1 MPDTSPDALD
11 KGLAKMRVIRR
22 DASFT
27 LKKSSLLHDEIQ
39 VPGVGKVPFQL
50 RPYQQQMVFHLL
62 LMPRF
67 VVGEDTG
74 CGKTIEVIG
83 ALAHLWEKNPA
94 LRVIVVGTKSLASQW
109 EEELRRFFR
118 EVNVFVAAG
127 EVDKRKKM
135 REAFLKC
142 DRYPVLVYTYGSIAR
157 DFTDLQEWTGHLL
170 VADEAT
176 VFKEPKTQIHQVM
189 EHLSAT
195 ASRAWAL
202 TATLL
207 KNNLV
212 EGYGIFRV
220 VVPGVF
226 PHSPSTFM
234 KSYCLLQMR
243 LVARGRRVPQII
255 GYAPDQIDAYREV
268 IEPFYLGRSKRDVA
282 KDLPRV
288 LPPVEIP
295 VALTPAE
302 WSLYRDA
309 QAGVLQVGEKKD
321 DGTTQTK
328 MSALLRCQQV
338 VNHPG
343 LVEVEDVPS
352 SKLSVLVDLLTTG
365 DYAEQQVIV
374 FSRFRTL
381 IVDRIEPALRAARVT
396 VTRVTGGENDAQRAQ
411 ARTDFQEGRARV
423 ILLTSAGGEGI
434 NLQAASVIV
443 FYDTP
448 WSAGDY
454 VQILGRMVR
463 IGSLHERAVTLH
475 LVAKPPG
482 GRATKTIDDYTLQV
496 LRGKV
501 ALFEKVL
508 DRKVF
513 DAPDAPAAVDPSLS
527 GESEVDA
534 IFSLLRS
541 AEG

>member
-1 MPDTSPDALD
+1 
-11 KGLAKMRVIRR
+11 MREIRR
-22 DASFT
+22 DKSFI
-27 LKKSSLLHDEIQ
+27 LKKSSLLRDEVE

-50 RPYQQQMVFHLL
+50 RPYQQQMVFHLI

-83 ALAHLWEKNPA
+83 ALAHLWEKNPTM
-94 LRVIVVGTKSLASQW
+94 RVLVVGTKSLASQW

-127 EVDKRKKM
+127 EVEKRRKV

-157 DFTDLQEWTGHLL
+157 DFTDLQEWSGHLL

-189 EHLSAT
+189 GHLGAT

-220 VVPGVF
+220 IVPGVF
-226 PHSPSTFM
+226 PASPSTFI
-234 KSYCLLQMR
+234 KSYCLTQLR

-255 GYAPDQIDAYREV
+255 GYAPDQIEAYREA
-268 IEPFYLGRSKRDVA
+268 IEPYYLGRSKRDVA
-282 KDLPRV
+282 SDLPKV

-295 VALTPAE
+295 VSLSPAE

-309 QAGVLQVGEKKD
+309 QAGLLQVGEKKD

-338 VNHPG
+338 VNHAG
-343 LVEVEDVPS
+343 LVEVADVPS
-352 SKLSVLVDLLTTG
+352 SKLSVLVDLLTSG
-365 DYAEQQVIV
+365 DYADQQVIV
-374 FSRFRTL
+374 YSRFRTL
-381 IVDRIEPALRAARVT
+381 IVNHIEPALRAQHVT

-411 ARTDFQEGRARV
+411 ARADFQEGRARV

-434 NLQAASVIV
+434 NLQAASAIV

-463 IGSLHERAVTLH
+463 IGSAHERAVTLH

-482 GRATKTIDDYTLQV
+482 GSRAQKTIDDYTLQV
-496 LRGKV
+496 LRGKL

-513 DAPDAPAAVDPSLS
+513 DDPTGPVAPVDPSAS
-527 GESEVDA
+527 MEGEIDT
-534 IFSLLRS
+534 IFDMLRGEQGRS
-541 AEG
+541 THEQQ